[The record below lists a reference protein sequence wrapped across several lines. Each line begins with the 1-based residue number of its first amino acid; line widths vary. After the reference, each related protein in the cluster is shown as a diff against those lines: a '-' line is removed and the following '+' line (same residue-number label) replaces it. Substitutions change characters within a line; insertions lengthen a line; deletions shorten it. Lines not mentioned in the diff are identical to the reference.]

1 MITLILVESHT
12 KNGIDTC
19 KCRISLNSGIVWIKK
34 SVLDY
39 DNCSYP
45 LFLD

>member
-1 MITLILVESHT
+1 MITLILVESYT

-19 KCRISLNSGIVWIKK
+19 RISLNGGIVWIKK